1 MKALKT
7 LMVLAVALMA
17 AFCIVPSEVDAEV
30 FVNSPND
37 TIHFN
42 TMNGGSISLDVQ
54 NDGSAV
60 DATVRIVESDGD
72 EVYNKNHLI
81 PTGESTLKLNLYDYK
96 SEGTHSLTIYF
107 EPADKFAMDSMN
119 LEIVVDK
126 HILSNW
132 TTYVVIIFVV
142 IVIAILV
149 YMKIRDSPSKSKN
162 TMTFEELEAQRKA
175 EMAQKT
181 EKKSKKED
189 GASTERKR
197 YLAEKKKKQ
206 N

>member
-72 EVYNKNHLI
+72 EIYNKNHLI

-149 YMKIRDSPSKSKN
+149 YMKIRDSPSKSKPFPTRCPCGGSVN
-162 TMTFEELEAQRKA
+162 VRRRCGNDRTRRSSLPRGSRAHRQAPYR
-175 EMAQKT
+175 
-181 EKKSKKED
+181 
-189 GASTERKR
+189 
-197 YLAEKKKKQ
+197 
-206 N
+206 

>member
-17 AFCIVPSEVDAEV
+17 AFCIIPSEVDAEV

-72 EVYNKNHLI
+72 EIYNKNHLI

-162 TMTFEELEAQRKA
+162 TMTFEELEALEKA
-175 EMAQKT
+175 EKS
-181 EKKSKKED
+181 ERKSKRTPEV
-189 GASTERKR
+189 APSTERKK
-197 YLAEKKKKQ
+197 YTGKK
-206 N
+206 

>member
-42 TMNGGSISLDVQ
+42 TMNGGSISLDVE

-72 EVYNKNHLI
+72 EIYNKNHLI

-107 EPADKFAMDSMN
+107 EPADKFTMDSMN

-162 TMTFEELEAQRKA
+162 TMTFEELEALEKA
-175 EMAQKT
+175 EKS
-181 EKKSKKED
+181 ERKSKRAPEV
-189 GASTERKR
+189 APSTERKK
-197 YLAEKKKKQ
+197 YTGKK
-206 N
+206 